1 MYWVIEVHYLQ
12 KDFSFSAVSEGITE
26 DSLATDTEAPPP
38 QVQPSSDSHLDE
50 ADMSQTK
57 QG

>member
-1 MYWVIEVHYLQ
+1 MYCAIEFPYLQ
-12 KDFSFSAVSEGITE
+12 KCFFLLAVSEGITE

>member
-1 MYWVIEVHYLQ
+1 MYCAREVQYLQ
-12 KDFSFSAVSEGITE
+12 KIFCLSAVSEGITE

-38 QVQPSSDSHLDE
+38 PVQPSSDSHLDE